1 MQGRA
6 TSFSARILTTTPILT
21 LDPKECASLELSAV
35 PTVVRLIAVRAVGV
49 VAMSLHQ
56 LQSLITDNLAVVVG
70 VVAALIALGSLV
82 VMSRRR
88 KRFNFADLVAAG
100 TADGQATSQKKALS
114 WEPPEQSYAD
124 RRGSARREGA
134 PVRVTLSA
142 PSFRNSTSDGFVVD
156 RSTGGL
162 RIAMQ
167 TAMAPGSTMQV
178 RAVNA
183 PDNIG
188 FVTVIVRNCKKSG
201 DFFEIGCEF
210 EKTPPW
216 NVLLLFG

>member
-1 MQGRA
+1 M
-6 TSFSARILTTTPILT
+6 SAGG
-21 LDPKECASLELSAV
+21 S
-35 PTVVRLIAVRAVGV
+35 VRV
-49 VAMSLHQ
+49 VAMSLSQ
-56 LQSLITDNLAVVVG
+56 IQAVLVDNLAIVVG
-70 VVAALIALGSLV
+70 VAVALSILIGWFLMGRRRRRYDFASIVAASGPANL
-82 VMSRRR
+82 M
-88 KRFNFADLVAAG
+88 NG
-100 TADGQATSQKKALS
+100 TDQQKALS
-114 WEPPEQSYAD
+114 WAPPEQSYAD
-124 RRGSARREGA
+124 RRGSARRGGA

-142 PSFRNSTSDGFVVD
+142 PSFRNSVTDGFVVD

-162 RIAMQ
+162 RIATQ
-167 TAMAPGSTMQV
+167 SAMAPGSTMQV

>member
-1 MQGRA
+1 MVIGGTVA
-6 TSFSARILTTTPILT
+6 LLALVIM
-21 LDPKECASLELSAV
+21 AV
-35 PTVVRLIAVRAVGV
+35 ST
-49 VAMSLHQ
+49 
-56 LQSLITDNLAVVVG
+56 
-70 VVAALIALGSLV
+70 
-82 VMSRRR
+82 RRR
-88 KRFNFADLVAAG
+88 ERFEFADLMAASAP
-100 TADGQATSQKKALS
+100 TNEAATTQKKALS
-114 WEPPEQSYAD
+114 WEPPEQSYSD
-124 RRGSARREGA
+124 RRESTRREGA

-142 PSFRNSTSDGFVVD
+142 PTFRTSVTDGFVVD

-162 RIAMQ
+162 RIALQ
-167 TAMAPGSTMQV
+167 SSMAPGSTMQV

-188 FVTVIVRNCKKSG
+188 YVTVIVRNCKKSG

>member
-1 MQGRA
+1 M
-6 TSFSARILTTTPILT
+6 
-21 LDPKECASLELSAV
+21 SLLQLETFVANNV
-35 PTVVRLIAVRAVGV
+35 AV
-49 VAMSLHQ
+49 VAGS
-56 LQSLITDNLAVVVG
+56 
-70 VVAALIALGSLV
+70 VVALVALTALV

-88 KRFNFADLVAAG
+88 KRPSFAELLAAG
-100 TADGQATSQKKALS
+100 TAAEPLKALN

-134 PVRVTLSA
+134 PVRVSLSA
-142 PSFRNSTSDGFVVD
+142 PSFRNSVADGFVVD

-183 PDNIG
+183 PDNIT